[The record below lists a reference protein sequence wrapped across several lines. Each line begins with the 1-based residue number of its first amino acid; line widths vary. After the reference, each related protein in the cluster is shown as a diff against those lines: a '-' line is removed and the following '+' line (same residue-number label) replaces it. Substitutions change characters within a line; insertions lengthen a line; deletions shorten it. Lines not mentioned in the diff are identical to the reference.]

1 MDENIN
7 INVNTSSTAAGAP
20 VAQLRTNRGLVKV
33 ILLSILT
40 LGIYALVVTA
50 HISEDVN
57 VVCSRYDGRK
67 TMNFWLLFFIVGPLT
82 FGIADLVWHHKLCAR
97 IGAELKRRGID
108 YKFGAGDY
116 WGWSI
121 LGILI
126 LVGPFIFCYK
136 LLKAI
141 NLLNAD
147 FNKKG

>member
-82 FGIADLVWHHKLCAR
+82 F
-97 IGAELKRRGID
+97 
-108 YKFGAGDY
+108 
-116 WGWSI
+116 
-121 LGILI
+121 
-126 LVGPFIFCYK
+126 
-136 LLKAI
+136 
-141 NLLNAD
+141 
-147 FNKKG
+147 